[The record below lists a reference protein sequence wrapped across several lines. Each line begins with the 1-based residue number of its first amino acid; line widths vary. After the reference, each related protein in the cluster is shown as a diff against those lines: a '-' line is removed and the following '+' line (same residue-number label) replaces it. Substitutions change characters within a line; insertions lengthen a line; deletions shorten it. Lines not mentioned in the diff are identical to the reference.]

1 MFNLSVVN
9 IIPDA
14 HLIAVNQIAAIYGRT
29 WKPNLATDLNIKRS
43 TIDNWSSQGCPKW
56 LDDEL
61 PRLIKKRKDEI
72 NALN

>member
-1 MFNLSVVN
+1 MTYDQLKTLCV
-9 IIPDA
+9 
-14 HLIAVNQIAAIYGRT
+14 AIYGRT
-29 WKPNLATDLNIKRS
+29 WKPNLAQDLGIKRT

-61 PRLIKKRKDEI
+61 PILIQKRKDEI

>member
-1 MFNLSVVN
+1 MIYEQLK
-9 IIPDA
+9 
-14 HLIAVNQIAAIYGRT
+14 AICVALYGRT

-61 PRLIKKRKDEI
+61 PRLIQKRKDEI